1 MINKERLNQ
10 FIKKIELIS
19 SLSKESLDVDEESKK
34 EMIRVLAIEK
44 GLRPDTDRHVNNLD
58 EYFKSL
64 GV

>member
-1 MINKERLNQ
+1 MINKERPNQ

-44 GLRPDTDRHVNNLD
+44 GLRPGTDRHVNNLD

-64 GV
+64 GI